1 MTTALGVHSVLL
13 SVRLSVRQYSE
24 VVDILALYKLDYYS
38 ELRVRNSPNMSH
50 YCLIVRRISLTVIT
64 SAKQDM

>member
-13 SVRLSVRQYSE
+13 SVRLSVRQCSE
-24 VVDILALYKLDYYS
+24 VVILALYKLDYYS
-38 ELRVRNSPNMSH
+38 ELRVRNSPSMSQ